1 MSDSYITFLRPVLFL
16 LPLLRVLVII
26 LAHPSNPE
34 ESPYFKVSSLPDGI
48 AYSQILSIQMWVT
61 LGPFF
66 YHIMNP
72 CVLVLRVPPAHT
84 EQQPAVSLTHMG
96 LHKSSSLTL
105 GKCRR
110 KFTATLLRKSFPPT
124 LSFHNTPPFIGQY
137 PTLER
142 ADLQS

>member
-1 MSDSYITFLRPVLFL
+1 LSDSYITFLRPVLFL

-34 ESPYFKVSSLPDGI
+34 ESPYFKVSFLPNSI

-72 CVLVLRVPPAHT
+72 CVLVLSVPTALT

-110 KFTATLLRKSFPPT
+110 KFTAVLLRKSFPPIF
-124 LSFHNTPPFIGQY
+124 LSIRFLYT
-137 PTLER
+137 
-142 ADLQS
+142 